1 MGRLEWDGRK
11 KKRKS
16 KCSTTSEVAEVRCRE
31 LRYKAKVNSAAESE
45 EDIFI
50 RSTRWL
56 EIGAATPPRDAKY
69 AVELISIEQLWK

>member
-1 MGRLEWDGRK
+1 
-11 KKRKS
+11 
-16 KCSTTSEVAEVRCRE
+16 VRCRE